1 MKHYTHF
8 LVVFPGLAAMALR
21 FGMFALRVDHKG
33 LLVPGGAMGVGLWIC
48 SLCALALAVLCARQA
63 RGSRLGASRLAC
75 CGYLALAVGIAL
87 SLGSIPTLGTTL
99 DKARTLLGFAA
110 AAALAA
116 SAIYRLRGK
125 EVLFPLQAV
134 PAVFLAIYPL
144 SRFRIWSAEP
154 QIQEHLFP
162 LLGAV
167 SLMLLFYQHLR
178 FDAGSGSRRSLVA
191 LGIPAAFCCLTAAAH
206 CEVPLLYLT
215 GAFFALASLAPEK
228 EANHDPS

>member
-8 LVVFPGLAAMALR
+8 LVIFPGLAAMLLR
-21 FGMFALRVDHKG
+21 FGIFALRIDHKG
-33 LLVPGGAMGVGLWIC
+33 LLIPGGPMAAGVWIC
-48 SLCALALAVLCARQA
+48 GICALALAFLCARQTQ
-63 RGSRLGASRLAC
+63 GNRLGASRLAC

-87 SLGSIPTLGTTL
+87 SLGSIPSLGTTL
-99 DKARTLLGFAA
+99 DKLRTVLGFAA
-110 AAALAA
+110 AAALAV
-116 SAIYRLRGK
+116 SAICRLRGK

-134 PAVFLAIYPL
+134 PAAFLAIYPL

-162 LLGAV
+162 LLGAI
-167 SLMLLFYQHLR
+167 SLMLLFYQLLR
-178 FDAGSGSRRSLVA
+178 FDAGSGSRRPLVA
-191 LGIPAAFCCLTAAAH
+191 LGILAAFCCLTAAAH

-228 EANHDPS
+228 EAKYDPS